1 MFNSMINVGLFFLQ
15 VTCPGSSPF
24 NCSIACLQCS
34 RELTCKHEPK
44 DKPTTVSPLKRV
56 NISFFGTLSYDSLLR
71 KKKKALT
78 KSALNPSLGSGKTK
92 KTLSHTF
99 KTVGV
104 SRRRELEM
112 VEHKKRVT
120 ALKLKSVA

>member
-1 MFNSMINVGLFFLQ
+1 MLVYKDHDRENRGSIMF
-15 VTCPGSSPF
+15 TWE
-24 NCSIACLQCS
+24 
-34 RELTCKHEPK
+34 RESY
-44 DKPTTVSPLKRV
+44 KPTTVSPLKRV
-56 NISFFGTLSYDSLLR
+56 NRSFSGTLSYDSPLR

-92 KTLSHTF
+92 KTVSHTF

-112 VEHKKRVT
+112 VKHKKRVT

>member
-1 MFNSMINVGLFFLQ
+1 MLVFGM
-15 VTCPGSSPF
+15 
-24 NCSIACLQCS
+24 QCS

-56 NISFFGTLSYDSLLR
+56 NRSFSGTLSYDSPLR

-92 KTLSHTF
+92 KTVSHTF

-112 VEHKKRVT
+112 VKHKKRVT